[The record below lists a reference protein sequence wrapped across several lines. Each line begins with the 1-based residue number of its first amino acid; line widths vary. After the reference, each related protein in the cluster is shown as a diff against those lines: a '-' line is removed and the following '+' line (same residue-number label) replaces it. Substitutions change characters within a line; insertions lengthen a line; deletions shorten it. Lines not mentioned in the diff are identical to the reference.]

1 MIDSWVFWTLL
12 AATMQSVRFAT
23 QKYLTDDISPFAATL
38 VRYLFGLPFALIWLL
53 WWREGAELPPFNTTF
68 VMCCL
73 LAGVSQVVATVLVMH
88 IFTLRTFAVGS
99 TLIRSEIVI
108 TALLGFTFFAETIT
122 PSGWIAIVVCAIGL
136 MLIGVS
142 KSSAVAA
149 ETVTGSWWSL
159 LANRETVY
167 GLVAA
172 LCFSLTSLLIRK
184 GSLSFELSEPVFT
197 AALTLFVMVCWQT
210 LICVA
215 WLMLR
220 EPGQMRRVFVRWRPG
235 LFVGLT
241 SVVGSVGWFTAFT
254 LEFASYVKTLGQI
267 EFLFTLIIS
276 LYVFKEIPRRLEMF
290 GMFLILAG
298 VITLLLS

>member
-1 MIDSWVFWTLL
+1 MIDSWIFWTLL

-53 WWREGAELPPFNTTF
+53 WWLRANDLPSFNTTF
-68 VMCCL
+68 IVCCL
-73 LAGVSQVVATVLVMH
+73 LAGVFQVVATVLVMH
-88 IFTLRTFAVGS
+88 IFTLRAFAVGS

-108 TALLGFTFFAETIT
+108 TALIGFAFFAETIT
-122 PSGWIAIVVCAIGL
+122 PLGWLAIVVCAAGV
-136 MLIGVS
+136 MLIGAA
-142 KSSAVAA
+142 KSGA
-149 ETVTGSWWSL
+149 GSGNWWTL
-159 LANRETVY
+159 LINRATVY

-172 LCFSLTSLLIRK
+172 FCFSLTSLLIRK

-210 LICVA
+210 VICVV
-215 WLMLR
+215 WLLLR
-220 EPGQMRRVFVRWRPG
+220 EPAQMRRVFARWRPAT
-235 LFVGLT
+235 FVGLT
-241 SVVGSVGWFTAFT
+241 SVIGSVGWFTAFT

-267 EFLFTLIIS
+267 EFLFTLVIS
-276 LYVFKEIPRRLEMF
+276 LYLFKEVPRRLEIV
-290 GMFLILAG
+290 GMVLILLG

>member
-1 MIDSWVFWTLL
+1 MIDSWIFWTLL

-53 WWREGAELPPFNTTF
+53 WWLRANDLPSFNTTF
-68 VMCCL
+68 IVCCL
-73 LAGVSQVVATVLVMH
+73 LAGVFQVVATVLIMH
-88 IFTLRTFAVGS
+88 IFTLRAFAVGS

-108 TALLGFTFFAETIT
+108 TALIGFAFFAETIT
-122 PSGWIAIVVCAIGL
+122 PLGWLAIVVCAAGV
-136 MLIGVS
+136 MLIGAA
-142 KSSAVAA
+142 KSGA
-149 ETVTGSWWSL
+149 GSGNWWTL
-159 LANRETVY
+159 LINRATVY

-172 LCFSLTSLLIRK
+172 FCFSLTSLLIRK

-210 LICVA
+210 VICVV
-215 WLMLR
+215 WLLLR
-220 EPGQMRRVFVRWRPG
+220 EPAQMRRVFARWRPAT
-235 LFVGLT
+235 FVGLT
-241 SVVGSVGWFTAFT
+241 SVIGSVGWFTAFT

-267 EFLFTLIIS
+267 EFLFTLVIS
-276 LYVFKEIPRRLEMF
+276 LYLFKEVPRRLEIV
-290 GMFLILAG
+290 GMVLILLG